1 MKVEIRCPSC
11 QKVYLVDEAGLGSE
25 LPCPGC
31 AVHIAPRIPASPSRD
46 LPVLSADESETLAE
60 ATSAAVDRAVVT
72 APVARPP
79 ADPRPA
85 QKPRGAEIVCP
96 RCKLHFVPRGQT
108 EALQGSDKRQTVLVV
123 EDMDYF
129 QEIARDA
136 LATDFN
142 VRTAESVA
150 EAREILRAG
159 GISLLVLDLTLDG
172 GDHGLD
178 LLREFPAKPCPIL
191 IYTAKDE
198 SEMYGDS
205 WEELQNLGADDIVI
219 KGMNVGESLVRKV
232 SALLGLEVED

>member
-1 MKVEIRCPSC
+1 M
-11 QKVYLVDEAGLGSE
+11 
-25 LPCPGC
+25 
-31 AVHIAPRIPASPSRD
+31 
-46 LPVLSADESETLAE
+46 
-60 ATSAAVDRAVVT
+60 
-72 APVARPP
+72 PVAAPP
-79 ADPRPA
+79 AERCSA
-85 QKPRGAEIVCP
+85 RKPPGKEIVCP
-96 RCKLHFVPRGQT
+96 RCNLHFVPRGGT
-108 EALQGSDKRQTVLVV
+108 APLQRSDERQTVLVV

-142 VRTAESVA
+142 VKTAESVA
-150 EAREILRAG
+150 EAREILGAG

-178 LLREFPAKPCPIL
+178 LLRGFRAKPCPIL

-232 SALLGLEVED
+232 STLLGLVVED